1 MLLSMHHINTSH
13 HHSTTIYS
21 ADYSARLSS
30 EDCKSYRWRFKAY
43 LVSIERGN
51 QGAIGS
57 SEHPRRKCLNWSR
70 SEAEVNVPVLQQLY
84 SKFQF
89 QDEVKIGLDLFNQEE
104 FRESKSRSL
113 IYFPR
118 RSRSSSTPK
127 QIMSSSS

>member
-21 ADYSARLSS
+21 GDYSAWLSS

-51 QGAIGS
+51 QSAIRS
-57 SEHPRRKCLNWSR
+57 SERPRRKCLNWSI
-70 SEAEVNVPVLQQLY
+70 SEAEVNVPILQQLC

-89 QDEVKIGLDLFNQEE
+89 HDEVKIGLDLFNQEE

-113 IYFPR
+113 IYLPR
-118 RSRSSSTPK
+118 CFRYTSMPK